1 MDNIRVDMDKALEE
15 EMEKEKPS
23 SDPAYWA
30 KKSCKHCC
38 GRGVIGTQTS
48 KIEGNNTIV
57 QNLLCVCARKNFR
70 KWKEEW
76 LAARK
81 RKQQEEK
88 GEAASNGNGKSK
100 ELGAVAAERLE
111 RLGDQIAILN
121 AEIIRCDTQLD
132 ELPHRSQ
139 IAGFEETIQ
148 MLQHSIT
155 VAEEAFSSTMRE
167 AGERRTRAQE
177 LLEESRRLEKEASVQ
192 ELEARSQRDR
202 ELPEIQSKI
211 QEMTQAKGMVE
222 KNLSRAEHQIRRRKR
237 IIQDKLDRLED
248 RKYRVLKEN
257 RIEPGSETE
266 DLTETV

>member
-1 MDNIRVDMDKALEE
+1 MDNIRVDLDKALEE

-81 RKQQEEK
+81 KKQQ
-88 GEAASNGNGKSK
+88 GEAKEPASNGNGKSK
-100 ELGAVAAERLE
+100 DLSGVVTERLE
-111 RLGDQIAILN
+111 RIGDHIAILN
-121 AEIIRCDTQLD
+121 AEVIQCDTQIE

-139 IAGFEETIQ
+139 IAAFDETIQ
-148 MLQHSIT
+148 MLQQSIVT
-155 VAEEAFSSTMRE
+155 AEDVFTGAMGE
-167 AGERRTRAQE
+167 AGKRRARAQE
-177 LLEESRRLEKEASVQ
+177 LLEESKRLVKEADRI
-192 ELEARSQRDR
+192 ELDSKSQRDT
-202 ELPEIQSKI
+202 ELPEIHSKI
-211 QEMTQAKGMVE
+211 REMQQAKEAVE

-237 IIQDKLDRLED
+237 IIQDKLDRMEE
-248 RKYRVLKEN
+248 RKYRLLKEN
-257 RIEPGSETE
+257 HAEPGVETE

>member
-1 MDNIRVDMDKALEE
+1 MDNIRVDLDRALEA

-81 RKQQEEK
+81 KKQQEEK
-88 GEAASNGNGKSK
+88 KGGSSNGNGKSK
-100 ELGAVAAERLE
+100 DLSEVVAERLE
-111 RLGDQIAILN
+111 RIGDQVAIMR
-121 AEIIRCDTQLD
+121 AEIIRYDTQME

-139 IAGFEETIQ
+139 IAAFDETIQ

-155 VAEEAFSSTMRE
+155 VAEENFSAMMGQVQATRS
-167 AGERRTRAQE
+167 RAQE
-177 LLEESRRLEKEASVQ
+177 LLEESRRLVKEADRI
-192 ELEARSQRDR
+192 ELDSKSQKDR
-202 ELPEIQSKI
+202 ELPEIQGKI
-211 QEMTQAKGMVE
+211 LGMQQAKEAAE
-222 KNLSRAEHQIRRRKR
+222 KNLSQAEHQIRRRKR
-237 IIQDKLDRLED
+237 IVQDKLDRLED
-248 RKYRVLKEN
+248 RKCRVLKEN
-257 RIEPGSETE
+257 QVELTSETE